1 MRTHVL
7 DKVYCMQY
15 KWDAYHSSNEMNHET
30 MPTDLPV
37 RTNNKPWDRRS
48 YYEKNEDDITTSRM
62 INMITGTGNGT
73 KAILLIT
80 VKPHTGPYLME
91 LRKIF
96 VRKLLA
102 TCTSFSEGIL

>member
-1 MRTHVL
+1 MCTHVM
-7 DKVYCMQY
+7 DRVCCMQY
-15 KWDAYHSSNEMNHET
+15 KWDAYHSSNDMNHKT
-30 MPTDLPV
+30 IQRDMKMRAD
-37 RTNNKPWDRRS
+37 NKPWKRGS
-48 YYEKNEDDITTSRM
+48 SYEKNEDDIITSRM
-62 INMITGTGNGT
+62 INMIMGTGSGT

-80 VKPHTGPYLME
+80 MKPHTGPYLME

>member
-1 MRTHVL
+1 
-7 DKVYCMQY
+7 MQY
-15 KWDAYHSSNEMNHET
+15 KWDAYHSSNEINHKT
-30 MPTDLPV
+30 MPRDSPM
-37 RTNNKPWDRRS
+37 RACNKTWDRQS

-62 INMITGTGNGT
+62 INMIMGTGNGT

-80 VKPHTGPYLME
+80 VKLHTGPYLME